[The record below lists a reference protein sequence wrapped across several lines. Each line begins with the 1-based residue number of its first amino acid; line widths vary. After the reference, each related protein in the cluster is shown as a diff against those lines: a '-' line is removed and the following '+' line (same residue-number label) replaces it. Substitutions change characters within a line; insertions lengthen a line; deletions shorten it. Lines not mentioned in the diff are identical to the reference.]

1 MIKKVLKKLV
11 NNIELLLLISLLL
24 IIIITTIRKD
34 NFYEMPLMII
44 NGIMALYLLIRVIR
58 KNPMKLIKSKLDIC
72 VILFVLSATIPLI
85 CNTYISLDETII
97 SILNYI
103 SLFWVYLLTREMTDK
118 NKKGAQRISN
128 LIIGIAVFFVILG
141 IENLTTNVIA
151 NWFSID
157 DIINGEQ
164 RLVSLLGNPNEL
176 AVFLVFAF
184 FLSIDKLINKE
195 SIKGKL
201 IYSTVNTILTVGIIL
216 TYSKAIYLIFPV
228 MLVIYMCI
236 LKNKTKNIVII
247 QNAITSLIIAM
258 IYNYSF
264 NNFLATQG
272 YLAILVVS
280 IFTLII
286 TILINL
292 LNIKLEKYIEKV
304 KVLPIVIGIIIVCIL
319 ATTWIAIQL
328 RNPKEFEVF
337 HEDSTQIYNA
347 KKIRNIKPNQ
357 KYVFSFDMEA
367 EYDVSKLKENEK
379 FFTINIIQRDN
390 KNIEIA
396 NKQETFSNF
405 SGIKNIEIETS
416 QTTAEIKIEF
426 MAKYENINKKWT
438 IKKLTMNEEEIILEY
453 KNLPTKLVEK
463 VKDISINYKTA
474 QERMQFI
481 KDGIKLIMQSP
492 LTGLGGGGWKYSYVE
507 IQQYDY
513 IANDPHS
520 FFIQTWIESGIL
532 GMISL
537 VAMIIYAIKTKNT
550 NLGIKIAMI
559 ALILHSFMDSNMCY
573 VYMRVILFLSLGILA
588 TTSKKTPTKKD
599 YYSNFILL
607 AITIVIVVLALNPK
621 VYSKTMIIEELEEKQ
636 TQTKLTEGEYKELK
650 KQLAKEYDKITK
662 YEKSSSQIY
671 EYQARSVLNYI
682 QSGEENMAPV
692 VQRYYE
698 TMLNTKRTAKY
709 NIAKICEKSNNIS
722 MILQKLQSLNKP
734 ELYMKMAKL
743 AKIEID
749 EFEETKEIL
758 EKAILEKYKQ
768 IKLDTNYNL
777 FLYNHEYALYIYEK
791 YNLGVG
797 INNATELDLS
807 QYIENEQIKMDNK
820 KDILIYH
827 THTTE
832 AYNENYEKTED
843 GKTLNSNYNML
854 KIGTT
859 FTQKLKEKGFS
870 VIHEQTYHD
879 KDGVDSAYDN
889 AKKTVEQNLE
899 NNKNIEMLFDV
910 HRDAYIEGMNK
921 QNYIEIDGKK
931 VANLRFVIGT
941 AHDNWK
947 NNLKWAITIQKKAD
961 EMYPGLFKD
970 IYIYDNN
977 YNQSLSKYA
986 TLIEVG
992 NDKNTIEEAKLSVE
1006 YLAEII
1012 AKVIE

>member
-1 MIKKVLKKLV
+1 
-11 NNIELLLLISLLL
+11 
-24 IIIITTIRKD
+24 
-34 NFYEMPLMII
+34 
-44 NGIMALYLLIRVIR
+44 
-58 KNPMKLIKSKLDIC
+58 
-72 VILFVLSATIPLI
+72 
-85 CNTYISLDETII
+85 
-97 SILNYI
+97 
-103 SLFWVYLLTREMTDK
+103 
-118 NKKGAQRISN
+118 
-128 LIIGIAVFFVILG
+128 
-141 IENLTTNVIA
+141 
-151 NWFSID
+151 
-157 DIINGEQ
+157 
-164 RLVSLLGNPNEL
+164 
-176 AVFLVFAF
+176 
-184 FLSIDKLINKE
+184 
-195 SIKGKL
+195 
-201 IYSTVNTILTVGIIL
+201 
-216 TYSKAIYLIFPV
+216 

-247 QNAITSLIIAM
+247 QNVITSLIIAM

-304 KVLPIVIGIIIVCIL
+304 KVLPIVIGLIIVCIL
-319 ATTWIAIQL
+319 AITWIAVQL
-328 RNPKEFEVF
+328 HNPKEFEVF
-337 HEDSTQIYNA
+337 NENSTAIYNA

-367 EYDVSKLKENEK
+367 EYDLDKVKENEK
-379 FFTINIIQRDN
+379 LFTINIIQRDN
-390 KNIEIA
+390 KNVEIA

-438 IKKLTMNEEEIILEY
+438 IKKLTMNEEEVILEY

-492 LTGLGGGGWKYSYVE
+492 LTGLGGAGWKYSYVE

-520 FFIQTWIESGIL
+520 FLIQTWVEAGIF

-537 VAMIIYAIKTKNT
+537 VVMIIYAIKTKNT
-550 NLGIKIAMI
+550 NLGIKIAML
-559 ALILHSFMDSNMCY
+559 ALIIHSLMDSNMCY

-588 TTSKKTPTKKD
+588 TTNQKPIIKKD
-599 YYSNFILL
+599 YYTNFVLL
-607 AITIVIVVLALNPK
+607 AITLVIVVLALNPK
-621 VYSKTMIIEELEEKQ
+621 VYSKAMIIEELEEKQ
-636 TQTKLTEGEYKELK
+636 TQTKLKEEEYKELK
-650 KQLAKEYDKITK
+650 KQLAKEYENMTK
-662 YEKSSSQIY
+662 YERSSSQVY
-671 EYQARSVLNYI
+671 GYQTRSVLSYL
-682 QSGEENMAPV
+682 QSEEENITPV

-698 TMLNTKRTAKY
+698 KMLKTKSTAKY
-709 NIAKICEKSNNIS
+709 NIAQICEKSNDIS
-722 MILQKLQSLNKP
+722 MVLQKLQSLNKP
-734 ELYMKMAKL
+734 ELYTLMAKL
-743 AKIEID
+743 AKIEIY

-768 IKLDTNYNL
+768 VNLDTNYNL

-807 QYIENEQIKMDNK
+807 QYIENEQIEMDNK

-832 AYNENYEKTED
+832 AYNEDYEKTEE

-859 FTQKLKEKGFS
+859 FSQKLKEKGFD

-879 KDGVDSAYDN
+879 KDGVDVAYDN
-889 AKKTVEQNLE
+889 SKKTIENKLE
-899 NNKNIEMLFDV
+899 NNKNIQMLFDI

-921 QNYIEIDGKK
+921 QNYIEIEGKK
-931 VANLRFVIGT
+931 VANLRFVIGV
-941 AHDNWK
+941 AHENWED
-947 NNLKWAITIQKKAD
+947 NLKWAITLQKKAD
-961 EMYPGLFKD
+961 KLYPGLFKD
-970 IYIYDNN
+970 MYIYDNN

-992 NDKNTIEEAKLSVE
+992 NDKNTIEEAELSVE